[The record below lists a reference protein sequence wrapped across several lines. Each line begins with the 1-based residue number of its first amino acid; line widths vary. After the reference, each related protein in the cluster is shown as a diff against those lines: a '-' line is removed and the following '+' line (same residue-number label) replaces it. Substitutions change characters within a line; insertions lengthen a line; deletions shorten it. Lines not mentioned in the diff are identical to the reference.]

1 MTTYATF
8 EDLVSDDPD
17 DNAQD
22 VLLPSGRWVRV
33 RGLTRHELFFN
44 GKGIDDNAVL
54 EVRNVKACL
63 IQPAG
68 LTVDQIKEWQR
79 QTSAGGD
86 FKVISEK
93 IRELS
98 GMGEGA
104 DKSDPGA
111 DRE

>member
-8 EDLVSDDPD
+8 DDLTAQDPD
-17 DNAQD
+17 DNAGD

-44 GKGIDDNAVL
+44 GKGTEDNAVI
-54 EVRNVKACL
+54 EVRNVKSCL
-63 IQPAG
+63 IEPAG
-68 LTVDQIKEWQR
+68 LTVHQIEEWQR
-79 QTSAGGD
+79 RSPAGGD
-86 FKVISEK
+86 FKILSEK